1 MVTDDDRDSSD
12 PMLSVAQAYES
23 AYRFVA
29 QYYERQRI
37 VPFLLMLVAMRPEDD
52 LYVTNDP
59 ASWEDWQR
67 CVRQTL
73 AGEAMPE
80 LSPPNE

>member
-1 MVTDDDRDSSD
+1 MVTGDDRDSSD
-12 PMLSVAQAYES
+12 PILSVAQAYES

-29 QYYERQRI
+29 QYSERERI
-37 VPFLLMLVAMRPEDD
+37 VPLLLMLVAMRPEDD
-52 LYVTNDP
+52 ISVTNDP

-73 AGEAMPE
+73 AGEAMPD
-80 LSPPNE
+80 LSPPHL